1 VEGSG
6 NHDGSSAGVQPR
18 CEEISHG
25 VREVGVRLIEADDM
39 RIMREAGNVITLW
52 LVDRQA
58 ADPAVRTIR
67 ER

>member
-1 VEGSG
+1 
-6 NHDGSSAGVQPR
+6 
-18 CEEISHG
+18 
-25 VREVGVRLIEADDM
+25 M